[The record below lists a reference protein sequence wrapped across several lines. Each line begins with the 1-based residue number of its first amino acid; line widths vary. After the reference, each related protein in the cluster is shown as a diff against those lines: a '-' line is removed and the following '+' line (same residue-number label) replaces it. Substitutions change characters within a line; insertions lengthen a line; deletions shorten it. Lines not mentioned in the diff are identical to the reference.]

1 MAARCGCELLVD
13 VNNIYVNAL
22 NERLA
27 GRGIYPLGACIHG
40 INQMPAH
47 LVDCGDVVIDNH
59 DSRVCNEVWQ
69 IYQHAQ
75 QRFGNVPALLEWDT
89 DISPFAVLLSKVA
102 MARAALPGANRPCTR
117 RCQPIQHQSLIC
129 SAIKPGCEVL
139 YASNALARHQAA
151 LLRHLKLVDT
161 CTALA

>member
-13 VNNIYVNAL
+13 VNNIDVNAL

-27 GRGIYPLGACIHG
+27 GGGIDPLAACVHWISQ
-40 INQMPAH
+40 IPAH
-47 LVDCGDVVIDNH
+47 LVGEVHLAGHVDCGDVVIDNH
-59 DSRVCNEVWQ
+59 GSRVCNEVWQ

-89 DISPFAVLLSKVA
+89 DIPPFAVLRSEA
-102 MARAALPGANRPCTR
+102 TMARAALPGTNRPCTR

-129 SAIKPGCEVL
+129 SAIKPGC
-139 YASNALARHQAA
+139 
-151 LLRHLKLVDT
+151 LRPCLPAMRWRVT
-161 CTALA
+161 RPRFCGI